1 MDTVE
6 ILIFMPIALMM
17 VALAFVILK
26 GWGDRLI
33 AGYNTASEEERQQ
46 INIKRLRLLVA
57 ITCLSSTV
65 LCLCMPVI
73 GENIV
78 AELTAT
84 GIFLLIIL
92 VIVILANTWAK
103 TK

>member
-1 MDTVE
+1 MIKSIIIGIVFIVLAVI
-6 ILIFMPIALMM
+6 ILMG
-17 VALAFVILK
+17 K
-26 GWGDRLI
+26 GDKLI

-57 ITCLSSTV
+57 ITCLASTV
-65 LCLCMPVI
+65 LCFCMPFI

>member
-1 MDTVE
+1 MIKSIIIGIAFIVLGVI
-6 ILIFMPIALMM
+6 ILMG
-17 VALAFVILK
+17 K
-26 GWGDRLI
+26 GDKLI
-33 AGYNTASEEERQQ
+33 AGYNTASEEERLQ
-46 INIKRLRLLVA
+46 INIKRLRILVA

-73 GENIV
+73 GKNIV

>member
-1 MDTVE
+1 MISSIIIGIVFIVFAVI
-6 ILIFMPIALMM
+6 ILMG
-17 VALAFVILK
+17 K
-26 GWGDRLI
+26 GDKLI

-57 ITCLSSTV
+57 ITCLASTV
-65 LCLCMPVI
+65 LCFCMPLI

-78 AELTAT
+78 TELTAT
-84 GIFLLIIL
+84 GIFLLILL